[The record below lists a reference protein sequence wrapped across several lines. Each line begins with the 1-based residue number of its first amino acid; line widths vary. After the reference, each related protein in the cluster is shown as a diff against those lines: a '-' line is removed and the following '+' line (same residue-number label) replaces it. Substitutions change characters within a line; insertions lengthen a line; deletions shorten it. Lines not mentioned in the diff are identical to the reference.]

1 MSTKA
6 VEAFLGRLNED
17 PHLAQQLQDD
27 TKDATDPVAI
37 VVGFAAR
44 HGHDFTREE
53 FLASQE
59 TSGAELTDAQLAGV
73 AGGAGGYII
82 RRRYS

>member
-6 VEAFLGRLNED
+6 VEAFLERLNED

-27 TKDATDPVAI
+27 TEDAPDPVAT
-37 VVGFAAR
+37 VVDFAAR
-44 HGHDFTREE
+44 LGHDFTREE

-59 TSGAELTDAQLAGV
+59 TSSAELTDAQLAGV
-73 AGGAGGYII
+73 AGGVGGYII
-82 RRRYS
+82 RRRTS